1 MQVDVVQLKGT
12 DLEAFLSADGG
23 REQAMES
30 RRRWSMFLDE
40 ATGYTAKQRGDKAK
54 EDAKKFSKAK
64 SAIKMIRKS
73 IEMSTTVTQETIDT
87 APMPE
92 TTDDKF
98 LIQIPIYG
106 NESKIKSIIKTTDF
120 YDLTVIDE
128 SVKKP
133 DNTQDEEIHNFELT
147 KTDSEITIGFVFHAR
162 KYSDGSSNLRIQ
174 FTRGRGQQY
183 AKNSGLRIYRKHW
196 ISKKSEVSEK
206 HPEYEKVNK
215 TISSVKEKINSV
227 KQMFADGK
235 ISFEDAY
242 KEVIEN

>member
-1 MQVDVVQLKGT
+1 MINYIMIVDWPQNIGGKPSFILFENLPAFVPVMFELTVFFTGHLMVITFYLRSRLWPFK
-12 DLEAFLSADGG
+12 EA
-23 REQAMES
+23 ENP
-30 RRRWSMFLDE
+30 
-40 ATGYTAKQRGDKAK
+40 
-54 EDAKKFSKAK
+54 
-64 SAIKMIRKS
+64 I
-73 IEMSTTVTQETIDT
+73 
-87 APMPE
+87 PE

-128 SVKKP
+128 SVKKL
-133 DNTQDEEIHNFELT
+133 DNTQDGEIHNFEET
-147 KTDSEITIGFVFHAR
+147 KTDSEMTIGFVFHAR
-162 KYSDGSSNLRIQ
+162 KYSNGSSNLRIQ

-206 HPEYEKVNK
+206 HPEYEKVNN
-215 TISSVKEKINSV
+215 TISSIKEKINSV

-242 KEVIEN
+242 KEVIKN